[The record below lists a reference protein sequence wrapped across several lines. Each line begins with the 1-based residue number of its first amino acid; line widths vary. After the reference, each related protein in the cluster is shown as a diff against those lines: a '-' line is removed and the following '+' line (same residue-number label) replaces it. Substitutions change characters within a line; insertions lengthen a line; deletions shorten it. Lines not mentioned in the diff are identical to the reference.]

1 MKWLVR
7 IIAGFSLLVL
17 LVIAGVFAAGKGKFL
32 MLTIGLLLG
41 APSID
46 FDPDNAVAAP
56 DYAND
61 VYWAALPGSSNLS
74 NLVPQGVEK
83 TRSSI
88 DSPVD
93 VFFIH
98 PTGLMNGDSW
108 ISGLQ
113 ATSKTEENTQWMMAN
128 QASAYNGCCQV
139 YAPRYREAN
148 LFSYTSASEAE
159 RMKIMR
165 FAYNDV
171 LAAFENFIEHRNQHR
186 PFILA
191 SHSQGTH
198 HGIVLLRE
206 RIDGTPIAEQ
216 MIAAYLIGGQLGIS
230 EFEGLED
237 IAICDS
243 ATQLHCVVHWDT
255 VSEKATPNPDRAMN
269 VCVNPLSWRH
279 NTEAAPKSGHV
290 GAVLPSGVF
299 QLDFFSD
306 KFTGVKF
313 APLTAP
319 FPNHLGARCA
329 DGELYVTDQKGTAFE
344 EHLPGGPTYHLL
356 DYALFYMDIR
366 ANAILRAQEYL
377 KEN

>member
-1 MKWLVR
+1 MKWLIR
-7 IIAGFSLLVL
+7 ILAGLLLLVL
-17 LVIAGVFAAGKGKFL
+17 LVIAGVFVAGKGKFL
-32 MLTIGLLLG
+32 MLSIGLLFG
-41 APSID
+41 APSGA
-46 FDPDNAVAAP
+46 FNPDDAVAAP

-74 NLVPQGVEK
+74 DLVPKGVENHGASNE
-83 TRSSI
+83 R
-88 DSPVD
+88 PVD

-98 PTGLMNGDSW
+98 PTGLMNGNGWVSAM
-108 ISGLQ
+108 Q

-128 QASAYNGCCQV
+128 QASAYNGCCQI

-148 LFSYTSASEAE
+148 LFSYIAASEEE
-159 RMKIMR
+159 RKKIMR
-165 FAYNDV
+165 FAYGDV
-171 LAAFENFIEHRNQHR
+171 LAAFENFLAQRNQDR

-191 SHSQGTH
+191 SHSQGSH

-206 RIDGTPIAEQ
+206 RIDGTRLVEK
-216 MIAAYLIGGQLGIS
+216 MVAAYLIGGQLGAS
-230 EFEGLED
+230 EFTGLKD
-237 IAICDS
+237 VPICDS

-255 VSEKATPNPDRAMN
+255 ISENATPNPDRAGN

-279 NTEAAPKSGHV
+279 NTEAAPKSEHV
-290 GAVLPSGVF
+290 GAVLPSGYF

-313 APLTAP
+313 DPLTAP

-329 DGELYVTDQKGTAFE
+329 DGVLYVTDQDGTVFE
-344 EHLPGGPTYHLL
+344 EHTPGGPTYHLL
-356 DYALFYMDIR
+356 DYTLFYMDIR
-366 ANAILRAQEYL
+366 TNAILRVQEYL